1 MVTSPLGLAE
11 VTLTLDDGILEISSS
26 VWGITEDGL
35 VAVVA
40 VEAEFV
46 VMVTS
51 SVAGAKVVTEG
62 TRVVLLIVRE
72 FKPVLPEL
80 EDGDGVSPVDTPPLP
95 SNPLST
101 ETRCCLEDSV
111 DAASVTGGRLRS
123 SVTVSGEVR
132 SSESVHEKRS
142 SVTGDMMGLSV
153 SEANG
158 DPASTETSCCLE
170 ASLDET
176 SVAGKWTR
184 SSVLGD
190 IVASPLITSERYSVT
205 GSTIEEG
212 DMSCSVTVED
222 AGSSYTGEVVGK
234 TGGVARVV
242 ETEAS
247 DSFLES
253 SFGEDDSLTSKTL
266 SGTKTIFHSHFNP
279 HPIPDSSKGGTFTT
293 GFSSSASVRLVVAS
307 LVAGL
312 TVAFSSRDMLYGLHW
327 PVSTS

>member
-1 MVTSPLGLAE
+1 M
-11 VTLTLDDGILEISSS
+11 
-26 VWGITEDGL
+26 
-35 VAVVA
+35 
-40 VEAEFV
+40 
-46 VMVTS
+46 
-51 SVAGAKVVTEG
+51 
-62 TRVVLLIVRE
+62 
-72 FKPVLPEL
+72 
-80 EDGDGVSPVDTPPLP
+80 
-95 SNPLST
+95 
-101 ETRCCLEDSV
+101 
-111 DAASVTGGRLRS
+111 
-123 SVTVSGEVR
+123 
-132 SSESVHEKRS
+132 
-142 SVTGDMMGLSV
+142 
-153 SEANG
+153 
-158 DPASTETSCCLE
+158 
-170 ASLDET
+170 
-176 SVAGKWTR
+176 
-184 SSVLGD
+184 LGD
-190 IVASPLITSERYSVT
+190 IVASSLITSEISSVT

-212 DMSCSVTVED
+212 EMSCSVTVED

-253 SFGEDDSLTSKTL
+253 SFGEDGSLTSKTL